1 VVFIF
6 VDDLT
11 HYFREEQPVTELYD
25 HKTDPAEN
33 VKSRGGKWK
42 FNYGIFDQY
51 VGLAMEV
58 GIDEA
63 ITIYTP
69 VP

>member
-1 VVFIF
+1 MFIF

-33 VKSRGGKWK
+33 VNTADDHPSVVRRVMAQWRKRDTGL
-42 FNYGIFDQY
+42 YG
-51 VGLAMEV
+51 E
-58 GIDEA
+58 
-63 ITIYTP
+63 
-69 VP
+69 